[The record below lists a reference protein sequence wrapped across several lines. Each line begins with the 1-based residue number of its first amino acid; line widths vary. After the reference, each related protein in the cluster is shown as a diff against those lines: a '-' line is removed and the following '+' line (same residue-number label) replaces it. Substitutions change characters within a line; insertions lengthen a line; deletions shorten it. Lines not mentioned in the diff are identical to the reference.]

1 MTRCILY
8 RVLWALRLYLST
20 IYVELEQV
28 IWRDLDVKHPVS
40 PQIETYTILPFLLEK
55 HNRTKVFLKPQ
66 LDYTKNT
73 YFTRYLFPKF
83 CWNKDWFYI
92 INAFTDK
99 FMNQSLVYIICCE
112 NGKIL
117 EFECGFI
124 KIVVQLWKVK
134 L

>member
-1 MTRCILY
+1 MISAMTRCILY

-73 YFTRYLFPKF
+73 SQDIYFLNSVEIK
-83 CWNKDWFYI
+83 
-92 INAFTDK
+92 TD
-99 FMNQSLVYIICCE
+99 S
-112 NGKIL
+112 IL
-117 EFECGFI
+117 
-124 KIVVQLWKVK
+124 LMR
-134 L
+134 LLTNL

>member
-1 MTRCILY
+1 MISAMTRCILY

-83 CWNKDWFYI
+83 C
-92 INAFTDK
+92 
-99 FMNQSLVYIICCE
+99 
-112 NGKIL
+112 
-117 EFECGFI
+117 
-124 KIVVQLWKVK
+124 
-134 L
+134 

>member
-1 MTRCILY
+1 MISAMTRCILY

-28 IWRDLDVKHPVS
+28 IWRDLDVKHFPPHRDVL
-40 PQIETYTILPFLLEK
+40 LPFLLEK

-73 YFTRYLFPKF
+73 SQDIYFLNSVEIK
-83 CWNKDWFYI
+83 
-92 INAFTDK
+92 TDSLLLLRLLTNL
-99 FMNQSLVYIICCE
+99 MNQSLVYIICCE

-117 EFECGFI
+117 EFKCGFI
-124 KIVVQLWKVK
+124 KIVAQL
-134 L
+134 